1 MKKILISF
9 LLIAMTTGC
18 VQTPSETDKSE
29 EPPVVEQPEKPV
41 DQEKPEETKYVKKI
55 DESQDW
61 VYIKEQEVVTK
72 NDLELNPVL
81 NQMNYYDFLDWLTLP
96 FDDAPKKEKLIVNI
110 NTESVSAINEEFDVE
125 YKKPIN
131 FIYEFKWF
139 INDDMITIV
148 NKYVSRAPLSLYI
161 FLEAYYIDLKSGEL
175 MSNDDLLS
183 VYGLTSSDVQNI
195 VNEYISETK
204 LPDDEDSFIVN
215 QPFLQGKEY
224 TAEYS
229 DKSLLIV
236 DNNDLYYIIGYYS
249 KAMSGNIVFQKIKL
263 N

>member
-18 VQTPSETDKSE
+18 VQTPSETDKPE

-41 DQEKPEETKYVKKI
+41 EQDKPKEIKYIEKI
-55 DESQDW
+55 DETKDW

-81 NQMNYYDFLDWLTLP
+81 NQMNYYVFLDWLTLP

-110 NTESVSAINEEFDVE
+110 NAESVSAINEDFEAG
-125 YKKPIN
+125 YKDPVN

-139 INDDMITIV
+139 INDAMITIV
-148 NKYVSRAPLSLYI
+148 NKYGSLAPHMLPI
-161 FLEAYYIDLKSGEL
+161 FLEAYHIDLKSGEL

-204 LPDDEDSFIVN
+204 LPDDDSFIVK
-215 QPFLQGKEY
+215 QQLLLGKEY
-224 TAEYS
+224 TTKYS
-229 DKSLLIV
+229 NKSLLIV